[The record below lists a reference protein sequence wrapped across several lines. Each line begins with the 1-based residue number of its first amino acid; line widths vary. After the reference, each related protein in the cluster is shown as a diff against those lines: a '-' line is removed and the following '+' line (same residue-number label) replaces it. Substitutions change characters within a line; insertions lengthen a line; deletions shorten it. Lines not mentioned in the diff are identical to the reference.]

1 MVGRQVP
8 GGRGTGYV
16 RTTHTSQKGLLSFEN
31 LQKFHE
37 KKRGINPVKIFFFM
51 GFRKQLFFMA

>member
-37 KKRGINPVKIFFFM
+37 KKRGINPVKIFFY
-51 GFRKQLFFMA
+51 GF